1 MYTLPILN
9 STDLTMTRLFTLLA
23 VSALL
28 SMICFSVQAQMSD
41 QQDVLFISIDDLN
54 DWVGPLCGHPQAKT
68 PNIDRLAAQGIVF
81 NKVLPN

>member
-9 STDLTMTRLFTLLA
+9 STDLTMARLFILIA

-41 QQDVLFISIDDLN
+41 QPDLLFISIHCC
-54 DWVGPLCGHPQAKT
+54 PIKE
-68 PNIDRLAAQGIVF
+68 
-81 NKVLPN
+81 